1 MRAVVHCA
9 REVLEF
15 AEPNLAVEIS
25 MFHSNRYRVLASV
38 FAAVFPIWFSAI
50 ARADS
55 VNSPNINLNVDT
67 NRNGGI
73 GAGNVSIVINTITVA
88 ETMLPEYSSGAGK
101 AISFKARPG
110 FQFDPSSNVTAQSA
124 TIGINGG
131 GLNAVATVT
140 PSGAADEV
148 ITFNFTSGTNTGVQ
162 DIIRVNG
169 FRVRIISAVGAAGPA
184 QTTMTL
190 TTSTAGGAF
199 TDQGIVAANIQKG
212 APNSLVFAAQPGS
225 TQAGADLLPAVKI
238 VDFGGNL
245 INNDARTIT
254 LAIQNNP
261 SAGTLAGTN
270 ARISTNGVATW
281 VDADNLSINNAGDGY
296 TLRASHSGANFLTSD
311 TVDSD
316 PFNITAGAPDHL
328 IITKQPVTTA
338 AGEDILIDVTV
349 QDAFNNTVILS
360 TENVTIEAASNPGG
374 WPLLTSS
381 SLTKQFVLGVA
392 SWSAADDLR
401 INKAVVGYR
410 LAASGIGQ
418 TVFSDSFDITP
429 ADPAALR
436 FVQQPTT
443 TVEDAVMA
451 PPVTVQILDAFDNL
465 TSSTA
470 TVDLALVTNPCGS
483 ILTGGSAAAVAGT
496 ATFDALIF
504 DRACTGNVLEA
515 SSGALVR
522 ASSDAFTITAIPP
535 PPNNNNICGIPCGA
549 GLGFAMPLMLL
560 QLMRMRQRGQ
570 RRGRN

>member
-1 MRAVVHCA
+1 MFSRDRLCALSLIAVVVAPCA
-9 REVLEF
+9 ILE
-15 AEPNLAVEIS
+15 
-25 MFHSNRYRVLASV
+25 H
-38 FAAVFPIWFSAI
+38 

-55 VNSPNINLNVDT
+55 VNSPNITLNVDT
-67 NRNGGI
+67 NRNGGN
-73 GAGNVSIVINTITVA
+73 GAGNVSVVINTVTLA
-88 ETMLPEYSSGAGK
+88 EISLPEYSSGAGK
-101 AISFKARPG
+101 AISIQAKPG
-110 FQFDPSSNVTAQSA
+110 FQFDPTSNVTAQSA
-124 TIGINGG
+124 TIGLNGG

-140 PSGAADEV
+140 PTGAANET
-148 ITFNFTSGTNTGVQ
+148 ITFNLTSGTNANVQ
-162 DIIRVNG
+162 DIIRING
-169 FRVRIISAVGAAGPA
+169 IRVRIISAAGAAGPA
-184 QTTMTL
+184 QTTLAL
-190 TTSTAGGAF
+190 TSSTAGGAF
-199 TDQGIVAANIQKG
+199 TNQGIVAANINKG
-212 APNSLVFAAQPGS
+212 APNSLVFSAQPGS
-225 TQAGADLLPAVKI
+225 TQAGGDLLPAVKI

-245 INNDARTIT
+245 ITNDARNIT

-261 SAGTLAGTN
+261 NSGTLSGTA
-270 ARISTNGVATW
+270 ARDTANGVATW
-281 VDADNLSINNAGDGY
+281 VDADNLSINAAGDGY

-328 IITKQPVTTA
+328 VITKQPVTTV

-381 SLTKQFVLGVA
+381 SLTKPFILGVA

-410 LAASGIGQ
+410 LAASGVGQ

-443 TVEDAVMA
+443 TLEDAIMA
-451 PPVTVQILDAFDNL
+451 PPVTVQILDVFDNL
-465 TSSTA
+465 TTSTA

-483 ILTGGSAAAVAGT
+483 VLTGGSAAAVAGV
-496 ATFDALIF
+496 ATFSSLTF
-504 DRACTGNVLEA
+504 DRGCTGNVLEA
-515 SSGALVR
+515 SSGGLVR
-522 ASSDAFTITAIPP
+522 TSSDAFTITAIPP

-549 GLGFAMPLMLL
+549 GIGFAMPLMLL
-560 QLMRMRQRGQ
+560 QLMRMRY
-570 RRGRN
+570 RRRQK